1 MTNSPIIKKRRRW
14 DEKAPGAPDPIE
26 INDSSSESDDAC
38 MIVPITAPNPYSK
51 TASGEPN
58 SENKKCTKGS
68 RNSGVLCLT
77 TEENEKLIN
86 IDYKTWMFWAEKPS
100 LAKSARF

>member
-58 SENKKCTKGS
+58 SENKKSTKGS